1 MFVTAL
7 LIQRETG
14 GNLAEIMTNLSTL
27 MRERAAIRG
36 QIDVLTAEPR
46 MSALVLTG
54 LPVVIFL
61 IVNVMNPDYV
71 LPLYTTSTG
80 RLMLVFSVV
89 STAIGY
95 MVLKRIGT
103 IEV

>member
-1 MFVTAL
+1 VTAL

-14 GNLAEIMTNLSTL
+14 GNLAEIMTNLSSL

-46 MSALVLTG
+46 MSAIVLTA
-54 LPVVIFL
+54 LPVVIFA
-61 IVNVMNPDYV
+61 IINVLNPEYV
-71 LPLYTTSTG
+71 LPLYTTPAG
-80 RLMLVFSVV
+80 RMLLVYAVISSV
-89 STAIGY
+89 IGY
-95 MVLKRIGT
+95 IVLKRIGT